1 MSLGFTETAQASL
14 FFFYNQGIM
23 ENTEQTPKKHR
34 TRERKGYFYEREEDA
49 VKRYLTCEDETE
61 KNEIFNTILRP
72 AFTKM
77 IESIIRRYKLYV
89 PDEEFQ
95 ETFDDTISF
104 LMMKIQCFNPNKNYK
119 AYSYCGTICKN
130 YLMGKINQYAKRQD
144 RSSSFDTEAMQEDLT
159 DNIDYSYSTE
169 NEPKSAFL
177 SSLTGLTIGKIE
189 QMVNERR
196 KFNLNDSEYKIGK
209 ALILILEHWEEI
221 FTQMGSNKFNKS
233 YILLLLK
240 EYTTLSSKEIRE
252 GMKRFKEHYYLAKH
266 ELIER

>member
-1 MSLGFTETAQASL
+1 M
-14 FFFYNQGIM
+14 
-23 ENTEQTPKKHR
+23 PRKKKDNS
-34 TRERKGYFYEREEDA
+34 EKKGYFYEREEEA
-49 VKRYLTCEDETE
+49 VAKYISSTDEIE
-61 KNEIFNTILRP
+61 RKELFDTILYP
-72 AFTKM
+72 AFKQM
-77 IESIIRRYKLYV
+77 IESIIRRYNLFQK
-89 PDEEFQ
+89 DEEFE
-95 ETFDDTISF
+95 ETFNDCISF
-104 LMMKIQCFNPNKNYK
+104 LMTKLDKFKPFSGFK

>member
-1 MSLGFTETAQASL
+1 MSEICVTE
-14 FFFYNQGIM
+14 
-23 ENTEQTPKKHR
+23 EKVKKKR
-34 TRERKGYFYEREEDA
+34 GRKPSKERKGYFYEEQEQA
-49 VKRYLTCEDETE
+49 VVDYINTEDEKE
-61 KNEIFNTILRP
+61 KNRIFNTTLKP

-77 IESIIRRYKLYV
+77 IESIIRRYNLYP

>member
-1 MSLGFTETAQASL
+1 
-14 FFFYNQGIM
+14 M
-23 ENTEQTPKKHR
+23 ENTEQAPKKRR

-49 VKRYLTCEDETE
+49 VRRYLVCENETE
-61 KNEIFNTILRP
+61 KNAIFNEILKP

-144 RSSSFDTEAMQEDLT
+144 RSSSFDTEAMQEDLS
-159 DNIDYSYSTE
+159 DNIEYSYSTD
-169 NEPKSAFL
+169 NEPKSMFL
-177 SSLTGLTIGKIE
+177 TSLTGLTIGKIE

-196 KFNLNDSEYKIGK
+196 KYKLNDSEYKIGK

-240 EYTTLSSKEIRE
+240 EYTMLSSREIRE
-252 GMKRFKEHYYLAKH
+252 GMRRFKEHYYLAKH